1 MARVFSQEDGNL
13 NVQPITTSR
22 TKAYSDIDLTFAKK
36 ASGDVFKKT
45 DAAAVKQSVKNL
57 LLTNRNEK
65 PFDPNFGGNLNRFLF
80 SLDEEFEEEDI
91 EDAIAY
97 AIHAHEPRAI
107 FRGAQAKINSDQ
119 NSIAIA
125 VRFQVKSTLELV
137 DLNISLTRL
146 R

>member
-1 MARVFSQEDGNL
+1 M
-13 NVQPITTSR
+13 
-22 TKAYSDIDLTFAKK
+22 
-36 ASGDVFKKT
+36 FKKT

-65 PFDPNFGGNLNRFLF
+65 PFDPNFGGNLDRFLF

>member
-65 PFDPNFGGNLNRFLF
+65 PFDPNFGGNLDRFLF
-80 SLDEEFEEEDI
+80 SLDEEFEEDDI

-125 VRFQVKSTLELV
+125 IRFQVKSTLELV

>member
-65 PFDPNFGGNLNRFLF
+65 PFDPNFGGNLDRFLF

-125 VRFQVKSTLELV
+125 VRFQIKSTLELV

>member
-125 VRFQVKSTLELV
+125 IRFQVKSTLELV

>member
-65 PFDPNFGGNLNRFLF
+65 PFDPNFGGNLDRFLF

>member
-22 TKAYSDIDLTFAKK
+22 SKAYSDIDLTFAKK

-107 FRGAQAKINSDQ
+107 FKGAQAKINSDQ